1 MSTEPPGPAGT
12 QPASERAESGTLPGA
27 PVVLP
32 LVPGIVRRPAEW
44 RPLPDAVATAVR
56 MLAIPDCA
64 PPYDDELG
72 AGGQPCQPADDAS
85 DHASHGA
92 GQQPAGQQPAG
103 QPPAGQPPPD
113 RQAAPVRL
121 ARPAAQPPPDRHAPP
136 DRQAPQAGQLP
147 PGRQASPG
155 RSAPPGARPGAQ
167 ESQRRIAAAPP
178 GWPGKFAQVLA
189 ETLAGARPPGQ
200 IVPWTTERARRH
212 IQRLGPLL
220 AAGEQPRV
228 RRVVTF
234 RPASDIVEMTVV
246 VGVGPRVRALAVRL
260 ERDGP
265 RPASPGREAQ
275 AARWVCTA
283 VEAA

>member
-1 MSTEPPGPAGT
+1 MPGERGEPVA
-12 QPASERAESGTLPGA
+12 LPGA
-27 PVVLP
+27 PAVLP
-32 LVPGIVRRPAEW
+32 LVPGITRRRPPGR
-44 RPLPDAVATAVR
+44 RPLPDAVAAAVTVR
-56 MLAIPDCA
+56 MLVIPDSA

-72 AGGQPCQPADDAS
+72 AGAPADPSATRMLPK
-85 DHASHGA
+85 
-92 GQQPAGQQPAG
+92 PAGQAPGRQPAAGQAPGRQPAAGQAPGRQPAAAQAPGRQPAAAQAPAG
-103 QPPAGQPPPD
+103 QTS
-113 RQAAPVRL
+113 
-121 ARPAAQPPPDRHAPP
+121 
-136 DRQAPQAGQLP
+136 QAGEPSQAGDV
-147 PGRQASPG
+147 PGPRPTAAGSPG
-155 RSAPPGARPGAQ
+155 RSP
-167 ESQRRIAAAPP
+167 AAPP

-189 ETLAGARPPGQ
+189 ETLAGARPPRQ
-200 IVPWTTERARRH
+200 IAPWTTDRARRH

-234 RPASDIVEMTVV
+234 QPAADVVEMTVV

-265 RPASPGREAQ
+265 RRASPGRGAQ